1 MSDTILAWEAYPNF
15 TESEFICSETGER
28 AMQFSFI
35 AVLQK
40 IRQIY
45 GRPMIISSGYRSI
58 LHSSEK
64 DKDVAGEH
72 SLGLAA
78 DILCNGRDALAL
90 IHIAQDIAVRRIGV
104 NQKGDL
110 NARFVHLGIGDRFGL
125 FPQAIWTY

>member
-1 MSDTILAWEAYPNF
+1 
-15 TESEFICSETGER
+15 
-28 AMQFSFI
+28 MQFSFI
-35 AVLQK
+35 AILQK

-64 DKDVAGEH
+64 DKSHAGEH

-78 DILCNGRDALAL
+78 DILCYGADALEILDVA
-90 IHIAQDIAVRRIGV
+90 INQGVKRIGI